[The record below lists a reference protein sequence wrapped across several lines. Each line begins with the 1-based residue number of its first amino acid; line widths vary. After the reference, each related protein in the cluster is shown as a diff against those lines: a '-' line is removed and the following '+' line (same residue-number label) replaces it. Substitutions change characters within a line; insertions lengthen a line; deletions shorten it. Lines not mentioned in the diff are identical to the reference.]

1 MPWRLG
7 NIDGHADCDTAIIHY
22 FMSLMMLTLECLSH
36 RSVNVPAR
44 LLDSLD
50 LHRLEHEAEALL
62 IHLSTDQ
69 VYDGSKP
76 CWKET
81 DRCKPVN
88 VYGLTKREA
97 ELLIQV
103 RWTNNKAVYAHASDL
118 SL

>member
-1 MPWRLG
+1 MSKS
-7 NIDGHADCDTAIIHY
+7 DCY
-22 FMSLMMLTLECLSH
+22 LR

-88 VYGLTKREA
+88 VYGSTKREA

-103 RWTNNKAVYAHASDL
+103 PLTNNKAFCSRLLLKPSVELSCTTHSSGASRKL
-118 SL
+118 VFSS